1 MNLRLS
7 LLPLVALLPL
17 LPGLAWADALMDAKV
32 HQNADSQSTIYLG
45 TVAVGGQANILEA
58 LEDIKLAL
66 EQPLSNDP
74 ELADVVVCRITDDIG
89 THAKQ
94 ILICGTNRTL
104 NQNKELLQTTM
115 STALGNI
122 DAPSGGDNPKGSSSA
137 CATGSCFEDT
147 ASILNQSVNNQR
159 KHYLK
164 QQVNGA
170 SLHALLAALPYPKQ
184 VRAVPASVTVPAPA
198 AVTAHV

>member
-89 THAKQ
+89 THA
-94 ILICGTNRTL
+94 
-104 NQNKELLQTTM
+104 
-115 STALGNI
+115 I